1 MNWGEWN
8 TVFGVPVSV
17 VDKHLKTAS
26 SVYIKVLLFIL
37 RNTGTRQNTLQI
49 AQAVGIT
56 ADEVTE
62 AVRYWE
68 SAGLFSFGSGE
79 GMRISNVS
87 HVTDKPLYASPSEIS
102 QLMDT
107 KPELRFM
114 FDRLEQLYGRPVT
127 STEQRS
133 YIYLHEA
140 AGLPA
145 DVLVMIAEHCV
156 QNGKLSIRYIEKTA
170 LAWADEGIDTHEK
183 AIERISR
190 LSEAQRAE
198 NSVKRCFG
206 IDNRN
211 LSSKEKEYVR
221 SWTKDYHFD
230 MEMIELA
237 YNRMVDGIGR
247 LSFPYINTI
256 LKSWFENGILT
267 PEDVAKAD
275 KDIPK
280 RSVRKSKER
289 GSAPS
294 YDTEAF
300 RRLGYDIPDIEPE
313 K

>member
-1 MNWGEWN
+1 MNLGEWN
-8 TVFGVPVSV
+8 TVFAVPVSV

-183 AIERISR
+183 Q
-190 LSEAQRAE
+190 LSEFQGCL
-198 NSVKRCFG
+198 K
-206 IDNRN
+206 
-211 LSSKEKEYVR
+211 LKEQK
-221 SWTKDYHFD
+221 TALNAA
-230 MEMIELA
+230 LA
-237 YNRMVDGIGR
+237 LITAICLLRKKNMSDPGQK
-247 LSFPYINTI
+247 TI
-256 LKSWFENGILT
+256 ILT
-267 PEDVAKAD
+267 W
-275 KDIPK
+275 
-280 RSVRKSKER
+280 R
-289 GSAPS
+289 
-294 YDTEAF
+294 
-300 RRLGYDIPDIEPE
+300 
-313 K
+313 